1 MTLQNEGRE
10 LLMNMRANYSAISRI
25 RMAIANFYNP
35 TVFPRMDL
43 LGLCRSLDE
52 QHWELFMDILSL
64 MRHHSNGVGLVN
76 ELFEEM
82 CTAGY
87 RISEVKEIIYK

>member
-1 MTLQNEGRE
+1 
-10 LLMNMRANYSAISRI
+10 
-25 RMAIANFYNP
+25 MAIANFYNP
-35 TVFPRMDL
+35 NTFPRMDL
-43 LGLCRSLDE
+43 LGLCRCLDE

-64 MRHHSNGVGLVN
+64 MHHHSNGVGLVN

-82 CTAGY
+82 RTEGY

>member
-1 MTLQNEGRE
+1 MTLQNKGRE
-10 LLMNMRANYSAISRI
+10 LLMNMKANYSAICRI

-35 TVFPRMDL
+35 TTFPRMDL

-52 QHWELFMDILSL
+52 QHWELFMDILNL
-64 MRHHSNGVGLVN
+64 MRHHSDGAN

-82 CTAGY
+82 LTAGY
-87 RISEVKEIIYK
+87 RIGEVKEIIYK